1 MYSPVGSLRITSGFG
16 PRNSRGGRISS
27 NHGGVDFGAPSGT
40 IIRAAVPGRVIG
52 ASYAGTFGNLVKV
65 KHDDGTV
72 GYYAHMSRLGAR
84 VGQRVERGTPIGRV
98 GSTGRSTGTHL
109 HFEVRRNGK
118 SVNPLPWLDKNYR
131 QDNRSASSP
140 MASSP
145 GSYGGQKLSAE
156 QLRNA
161 RTIVSV
167 GRSMGASQ
175 RDLVIGLMTAY
186 QESRLRNLNYG
197 DRDSLGLFQQRPSQG
212 WGSKSQV
219 TNPQYSARKFFST
232 LFQVS
237 GRNRMSLTGAA
248 QAVQRSGFPNAYAQW
263 ESLARA
269 ILGGGVGPEGEL
281 IEPLEQLDGMVP
293 STPGGGFPT
302 EAVHLPGVPRPMPG
316 NINPEAEL
324 DTSQIRDLR
333 DQGPYNRTTNQPSI
347 RNLLYG
353 TEDEEPYN
361 RSTRQPDMSERRKQR
376 KGPAPFSRS
385 TNQPASEP
393 YNLRELLYG

>member
-1 MYSPVGSLRITSGFG
+1 
-16 PRNSRGGRISS
+16 
-27 NHGGVDFGAPSGT
+27 
-40 IIRAAVPGRVIG
+40 
-52 ASYAGTFGNLVKV
+52 
-65 KHDDGTV
+65 
-72 GYYAHMSRLGAR
+72 
-84 VGQRVERGTPIGRV
+84 
-98 GSTGRSTGTHL
+98 
-109 HFEVRRNGK
+109 
-118 SVNPLPWLDKNYR
+118 
-131 QDNRSASSP
+131 
-140 MASSP
+140 
-145 GSYGGQKLSAE
+145 
-156 QLRNA
+156 
-161 RTIVSV
+161 
-167 GRSMGASQ
+167 MGASQ

-293 STPGGGFPT
+293 STLGGGFPT